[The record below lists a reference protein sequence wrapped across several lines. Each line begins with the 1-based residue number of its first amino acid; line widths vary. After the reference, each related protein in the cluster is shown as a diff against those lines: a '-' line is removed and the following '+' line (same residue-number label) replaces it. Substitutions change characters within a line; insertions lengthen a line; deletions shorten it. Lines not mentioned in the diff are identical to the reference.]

1 MSTPTTLRSRLFA
14 GAASAASIAV
24 VCAFASGKAAA
35 GEGFWQREAPVYYGV
50 DDKPCRPPGG
60 PCVAGH
66 SKYDPGPPIEVRID
80 DASETHVTFGKRV
93 PNRSLQP
100 HWSRIKVW
108 WQPLPAALRP
118 GQKLTLE
125 HGVEVQV
132 KGWANFDSRSWIYRM
147 SGPGGESEQL
157 GSISPSDASAGL
169 RNSTKLHIVPQ
180 GFGTGSGN
188 EARLRYQIGAANG
201 GYAAG
206 KVVYSYKWIP
216 GASAPPTADAGPGGS
231 SAGSGGASVGPRAD
245 TSSPSA
251 GGPAGDRDRTI
262 HGTNPRERQDGGGAA
277 TPRDPGSDAGTSS
290 APGSAAPGM
299 QVRNLALGRPVRQ
312 SSIYAG
318 TGVDQG
324 PQHAVDGKTGGR
336 DPHDLIHTN
345 YENRPWWQV
354 DLGGTA
360 RIGKL
365 RLFNRQNPQL
375 KTCLKLVVDASDDGH
390 GWRRLYTH
398 DGSPWTVLDLPMTAT
413 GRFVRVALTNH
424 DGLQLYE
431 VEVWGTIPRMV
442 R

>member
-1 MSTPTTLRSRLFA
+1 MSTPSTLRNRLF
-14 GAASAASIAV
+14 ASAASGASIVV
-24 VCAFASGKAAA
+24 VCAFASGHAAA

-66 SKYDPGPPIEVRID
+66 SKYDPGPPIEVRIE

-108 WQPLPAALRP
+108 WQPMPSALRP
-118 GQKLTLE
+118 GQKLTLD

-132 KGWANFDSRSWIYRM
+132 KGWANFDSKSWVYRM

-157 GSISPSDASAGL
+157 GSIAPSDASAGL

-180 GFGTGSGN
+180 GPGSN
-188 EARLRYQIGAANG
+188 RDDKTRLRYQIGAANG

-216 GASAPPTADAGPGGS
+216 GASPPSTADAGSGGS
-231 SAGSGGASVGPRAD
+231 SAGPTSD
-245 TSSPSA
+245 TSGQSA
-251 GGPAGDRDRTI
+251 GGQAGDPDRTI
-262 HGTNPRERQDGGGAA
+262 HGTNPRETQGEGAGSAPRGPGAA
-277 TPRDPGSDAGTSS
+277 S
-290 APGSAAPGM
+290 APDSAAPEM
-299 QVRNLALGRPVRQ
+299 QVRNLALGRPTRQ
-312 SSIYAG
+312 SSTYRG

-345 YENRPWWQV
+345 YESKPWWQV

-360 RIGKL
+360 RISRL

-398 DGSPWTVLDLPMTAT
+398 DGAPWKVLDLPMTAT